1 MSNSLQN
8 QYTSSPPSTGFETES
23 PPAYPGTIYDSNY
36 PAVLTSNF
44 SSPPAFPSGA
54 SPEFNDTTLEAL
66 ARMKTVKINDEG
78 KVTERGDTCT
88 TYRLIGRFTGNVG
101 LILPGLQSKKE
112 GLEVLTFKFDA
123 NDKEVD
129 VLQVFHFDQWLG
141 YIKIISRNSSCTYNS
156 AEMTEIWNKYEQK
169 IAVITPRGGKTGT
182 QFDVC
187 DLGNQKLAMIKD
199 GKGDDGDK
207 CYIEFMKPLDVE
219 TKALILGSKV
229 LLEASYGTS
238 YGKCCAVFSVI
249 GVIAFIVLVLF
260 KWVIRLS

>member
-1 MSNSLQN
+1 MSNSTDQKVLH
-8 QYTSSPPSTGFETES
+8 PTGFEMQN
-23 PPAYPGTIYDSNY
+23 PPPYPGNIYNSNN

-44 SSPPAFPSGA
+44 PSPAFPSGV
-54 SPEFNDTTLEAL
+54 STEFNDTTLEAL
-66 ARMKTVKINDEG
+66 NRMKTIKINDEG
-78 KVTERGDTCT
+78 KVTERGDSHTV
-88 TYRLIGRFTGNVG
+88 YRLVPKPGTVG

-112 GLEVLTFKFDA
+112 GLEVLTFKLDA
-123 NDKEVD
+123 NDDDKEVD

-141 YIKIISRNSSCTYNS
+141 YIKIISRNSSFTFNS
-156 AEMTEIWNKYEQK
+156 AELTEIWNKYEQK

-207 CYIEFMKPLDVE
+207 SYIEFMKPLDVE
-219 TKALILGSKV
+219 TKSLILGSKV

-238 YGKCCAVFSVI
+238 YGKCCAVFSFI
-249 GVIAFIVLVLF
+249 CIIAFIVLVLF
-260 KWVIRLS
+260 KWVIRFS